1 MVKDDSPRMTWQ
13 GVTPDSLEARWIPRT
28 CRGHSDNEET
38 RQARQGQSTFWPAGW
53 PVSLQAGPCS
63 PPLPLHWGCG
73 VLKTRGGEG
82 LCWGPCHV
90 VGLGQ
95 TMKGGE
101 SSQTLPGDSMCTREP
116 GGTALLEQTVPVGD
130 Q

>member
-63 PPLPLHWGCG
+63 PPLPLH
-73 VLKTRGGEG
+73 G
-82 LCWGPCHV
+82 LWGPQDQRRR
-90 VGLGQ
+90 GTLLG
-95 TMKGGE
+95 TLSCGGIGTDNE
-101 SSQTLPGDSMCTREP
+101 GRGKSSQTLPGDSMCTREP